1 MVLVILI
8 VCVFLPIMIA
18 ADKLILKRP
27 GYAAVAATCLGGLSV
42 VAPRIIGER
51 LPQYQPY
58 VESATAQMA
67 VTLVFCIFVFPY
79 ITKFV
84 VGKFSGVQPIGK
96 SN

>member
-1 MVLVILI
+1 MYDQ
-8 VCVFLPIMIA
+8 C
-18 ADKLILKRP
+18 KLSN
-27 GYAAVAATCLGGLSV
+27 GLTL
-42 VAPRIIGER
+42 IGER

-84 VGKFSGVQPIGK
+84 VDKFGSGAAAK
-96 SN
+96 S